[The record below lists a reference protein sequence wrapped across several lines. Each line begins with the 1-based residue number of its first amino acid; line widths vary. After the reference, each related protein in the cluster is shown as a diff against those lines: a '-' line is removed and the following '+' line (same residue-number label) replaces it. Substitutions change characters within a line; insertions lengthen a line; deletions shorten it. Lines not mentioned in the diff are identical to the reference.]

1 MRPPAHRLC
10 YHCQGR
16 LPLLRAL
23 IRAEFCTTAH
33 ELEYRRLI
41 EDLGLERL
49 RKAAE
54 RLQVYP
60 EPVEVSPELA
70 TVS

>member
-1 MRPPAHRLC
+1 VHRTAHKLC

-23 IRAEFCTTAH
+23 IRAEFCTAAH
-33 ELEYRRLI
+33 EMEYRRLI

-49 RKAAE
+49 KKAAE
-54 RLQVYP
+54 RLRIDPETVEVP
-60 EPVEVSPELA
+60 AEPV